1 MSLGNESQQNMP
13 SKNINEAKACYNR
26 FCSLVELALE
36 RQSAYVRKPNRLCVQ
51 CGRSIQSCAMSTQES
66 HSAMLCTIDL
76 ADTREP
82 MMMIEVVGLP
92 VIN

>member
-1 MSLGNESQQNMP
+1 MNRNKTCQA
-13 SKNINEAKACYNR
+13 KIINEAKVCYNR

-51 CGRSIQSCAMSTQES
+51 CGRSIQFCAMSTQES

-76 ADTREP
+76 ADTRKF
-82 MMMIEVVGLP
+82 MMMIEV
-92 VIN
+92 